1 MCWGIIPARFER
13 DNRTLYPPK
22 VLAVKKYLIALIAV
36 AGALGIATFT
46 HAQSY
51 HDEIA
56 KRIAPIG
63 SVCLK
68 GEPCEGASAAGAAQM
83 ADSASAGMADP
94 EAIYNQS
101 CATCHEVGVAGAP
114 KFADQD
120 AWAPRIDKG
129 MDTLY
134 SSVING
140 LPPGMPAKGLCMT
153 CSEEEL
159 KAVTDY
165 MIAAAEG

>member
-1 MCWGIIPARFER
+1 M
-13 DNRTLYPPK
+13 
-22 VLAVKKYLIALIAV
+22 KKTLIALIAI
-36 AGALGIATFT
+36 AGVISLGKLAY
-46 HAQSY
+46 AQSY

-68 GEPCEGASAAGAAQM
+68 GEPCESETASGGPMVETAV
-83 ADSASAGMADP
+83 AGMADP

-101 CATCHEVGVAGAP
+101 CATCHAVGVAGAP
-114 KFADQD
+114 KFGDVD

-140 LPPGMPAKGLCMT
+140 LAPGMPAKGLCMT
-153 CSEEEL
+153 CSDEEL